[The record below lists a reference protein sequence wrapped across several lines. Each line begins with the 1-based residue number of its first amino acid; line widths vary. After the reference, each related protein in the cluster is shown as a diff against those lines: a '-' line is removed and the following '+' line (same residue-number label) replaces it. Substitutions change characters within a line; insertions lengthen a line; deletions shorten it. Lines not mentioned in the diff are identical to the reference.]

1 MSLSFDNIKN
11 GNWYKL
17 EQQDIMSGPVRIYKM
32 EHNGNYYIKT
42 ITNSGQMRII
52 QIPNSIQQSG
62 QQIFET
68 VEPEDDY
75 LTDEEDIPDDD
86 DVPVEDLDQIDFII
100 YGENDAFVPENRS
113 EILSNFEEIEKKT
126 IEKEPWIVARG
137 IHKTTRRKQ
146 RKTTRRKQRK
156 TTRRKQRKTTRRK
169 P

>member
-11 GNWYKL
+11 GKWYKL

-75 LTDEEDIPDDD
+75 LTDEEDILDPD

-100 YGENDAFVPENRS
+100 YGENNAFVPENRS
-113 EILSNFEEIEKKT
+113 EILRNFEKIEKKT
-126 IEKEPWIVARG
+126 IGGKSKTTRRKQR
-137 IHKTTRRKQ
+137 KTTRRKQ